1 MATSSKGFFLNEQK
15 YMLDL
20 LQDVEI
26 LHTKLAITPLD
37 NKVKLDSSSKPLVSF
52 TTYQRIVGK
61 LIYLTITRPY
71 ITVAVSLL

>member
-26 LHTKLAITPLD
+26 LHAKLAITPLD
-37 NKVKLDSSSKPLVSF
+37 TN
-52 TTYQRIVGK
+52 I
-61 LIYLTITRPY
+61 
-71 ITVAVSLL
+71 

>member
-26 LHTKLAITPLD
+26 LHAKLASTPLD
-37 NKVKLDSSSKPLVSF
+37 TN
-52 TTYQRIVGK
+52 I
-61 LIYLTITRPY
+61 
-71 ITVAVSLL
+71 